1 MNELLF
7 FYLKTGGGHLA
18 PVRAIASQLQTS
30 HPGRV
35 VPILLD
41 GMAMGTAVDNAAATP
56 VSSEGGSDTRTADT
70 YGFARYVIE
79 DGYRITQARAKW
91 IYESAY
97 ALTKFR
103 PFALANSALVARV
116 LRRGIEEKILA
127 HRPKLIVISHFFLI
141 APVLD
146 ALRRL
151 ELDIPT
157 VTIVTDPYTAHP
169 LWFLRKE
176 QTMVVFSE
184 RVKLTAVRL
193 GIPAERV
200 HVFPFILNPTFSP
213 EDVALRVPQIRASLG
228 FRPDQKVVLLLGGG
242 DGMPRGYRITRRILA
257 DIPDAGVILVCGRNK
272 ALYRRAGRLVTS
284 AGGRNLRV
292 FAYVDNIPDL
302 IGVSDAVLTKG
313 GASTLM
319 EILALGKTPVIT
331 TYIWEQE
338 KGNVEFVVNE
348 ARGVYENR
356 IGWLTEILAG
366 IFDNELLYRLIREK
380 NQRSPIL
387 SGTREVADF
396 IMKQG
401 GWL

>member
-1 MNELLF
+1 
-7 FYLKTGGGHLA
+7 
-18 PVRAIASQLQTS
+18 
-30 HPGRV
+30 
-35 VPILLD
+35 
-41 GMAMGTAVDNAAATP
+41 MAWPAARKAAGTAD
-56 VSSEGGSDTRTADT
+56 S
-70 YGFARYVIE
+70 YGFARYIIE

-103 PFALANSALVARV
+103 PAALANSALVARV

-127 HRPKLIVISHFFLI
+127 HRPKGIVISHFFLI

-151 ELDIPT
+151 KLGIPT

-184 RVKLTAVRL
+184 RVKQTAVRL
-193 GIPAERV
+193 GIPTDRI
-200 HVFPFILNPTFSP
+200 HVFPFILNPSFSP
-213 EDVALRVPQIRASLG
+213 EDVALRVPQTRTSLG

-242 DGMPRGYRITRRILA
+242 DGMPRGYRITRKILA
-257 DIPDAGVILVCGRNK
+257 EIPDAGVILVCGRNK
-272 ALYRRAGRLVTS
+272 ALYRRASRLVTS
-284 AGGRNLRV
+284 AGGKNLRV
-292 FAYVDNIPDL
+292 FAYVDNVPDL

-319 EILALGKTPVIT
+319 EILALGKTPVVT

-348 ARGVYENR
+348 HRGVYEKR
-356 IGWLTEILAG
+356 IGRLPEILSG
-366 IFDNELLYRLIREK
+366 IFDDAPPYRLIRET
-380 NQRSPIL
+380 NQRSPVR

-396 IMKQG
+396 ILKQG